1 MGLIRKTPAAGTA
14 GVGKGSS
21 KKQSAKEREFR
32 YATDPKYK
40 KHVDAK
46 RAAEAALVA
55 KELRLRRERTQRRAA
70 AARRVVTFTTAMVAV
85 FVVSVL
91 VWLPQ
96 LVIGAIRKKPVNKW
110 MSAPLHRALR
120 GGSRPSDQRRRQT

>member
-1 MGLIRKTPAAGTA
+1 MGLIRKSLAVGTI

-21 KKQSAKEREFR
+21 KKQSAKQREFR

-40 KHVDAK
+40 RYIDAK
-46 RAAEAALVA
+46 AAAEAARLA
-55 KELRLRRERTQRRAA
+55 KEARLRRERSQRRAT
-70 AARRVVTFTTAMVAV
+70 AARRVITFTAAIVAV
-85 FVVSVL
+85 FVIAVL

-110 MSAPLHRALR
+110 MSAPLHRALT
-120 GGSRPSDQRRRQT
+120 GGSRPRDQKRRQS